1 MSERKEIAVEK
12 KETAKP
18 EVLEKRQKVTLVP
31 PVDIYEDEDGIVLLA
46 DMPGVKKDGLEIEV
60 DKDVLTINGE
70 ITTGLDP
77 LAKGLYQEFVGKEY
91 KRVFTLG
98 PDVDSSRI
106 EAKISRGVLRLLLP
120 KIEEVKPRKI
130 EVKVA

>member
-1 MSERKEIAVEK
+1 MAERKDLAVEK
-12 KETAKP
+12 KEAATP
-18 EVLEKRQKVTLVP
+18 EVLEKREKVTLVP

-46 DMPGVKKDGLEIEV
+46 DMPGVKKEDLEIEV
-60 DKDVLTINGE
+60 DKDVLTISGE
-70 ITTGLDP
+70 ISTGVDP
-77 LAKGLYQEFVGKEY
+77 LAKGLYQEFAGKEY

-106 EAKISRGVLRLLLP
+106 EAKISRGMLKLILP